1 MRHFLRRALQFLDF
15 EFDKLQV
22 VFSLLLRRQ
31 RLQIRD
37 VFRKLFALRLNR
49 RGNRGDRFRRVRSL
63 DSVLPNGLNSR
74 QDAVTFLST
83 SNDFRVRLLH
93 GRDDRRA
100 VRRNQPF
107 DGVDRSLKYC
117 ACVHKKVVSIRYC
130 YYFFCYEDDS
140 TRGRDDGSFPSS
152 RPFSHTRKKRILTN
166 ARLLPN
172 SKEVYYRSSKH
183 DA

>member
-1 MRHFLRRALQFLDF
+1 MFFYSSISPLPSFFLLL
-15 EFDKLQV
+15 

-74 QDAVTFLST
+74 QDAVDFLVDVR
-83 SNDFRVRLLH
+83 NDFRVRLLH

-117 ACVHKKVVSIRYC
+117 ACVHKSKVVSIRYC
-130 YYFFCYEDDS
+130 
-140 TRGRDDGSFPSS
+140 
-152 RPFSHTRKKRILTN
+152 
-166 ARLLPN
+166 
-172 SKEVYYRSSKH
+172 
-183 DA
+183 